1 MDINNILKILYDLVA
16 EQEQLKIEYQVI
28 KNADKVS
35 NS

>member
-28 KNADKVS
+28 KTADKVS